1 MYYNSGSFFKKIN
14 NEVKVMKKSLL
25 LILASLFAIFALAG
39 CAEDSK
45 NDTPAPT
52 ATPIDLSSI
61 EKYATLVGTYEITF
75 FYTDGAGMLALSNDC
90 ANVPTYIAGAQPC
103 AETSQVTMQG
113 KGTITMDVATQTGKL
128 VTKMQ
133 MTNDCIKRAGT
144 ENACPSVIWIDPFAF
159 VKDQQYN
166 YTVFT
171 DIPLS
176 AISANGINLDNTV
189 KGTTGRTLT
198 QISNVPDSTYSFTIA
213 DDKLTIIN
221 NMVDES
227 SIMPANVTI
236 RMKKI
241 SDIPETLDAN
251 VAFDTP
257 VIEGFV
263 TEPTATPAN

>member
-1 MYYNSGSFFKKIN
+1 
-14 NEVKVMKKSLL
+14 
-25 LILASLFAIFALAG
+25 
-39 CAEDSK
+39 
-45 NDTPAPT
+45 
-52 ATPIDLSSI
+52 
-61 EKYATLVGTYEITF
+61 
-75 FYTDGAGMLALSNDC
+75 
-90 ANVPTYIAGAQPC
+90 
-103 AETSQVTMQG
+103 
-113 KGTITMDVATQTGKL
+113 MDVATQTGKL

-144 ENACPSVIWIDPFAF
+144 ENACPPSELGIDTFAF

-189 KGTTGRTLT
+189 KGTTGRNLT
-198 QISNVPDSTYSFTIA
+198 KLVNAPESTYSFIVA

-221 NMVDES
+221 SMVDKS
-227 SIMPANVTI
+227 SVADANVTV

-263 TEPTATPAN
+263 AEPTATPAN

>member
-1 MYYNSGSFFKKIN
+1 
-14 NEVKVMKKSLL
+14 MKKSLL
-25 LILASLFAIFALAG
+25 LILASLLAVFALAG
-39 CAEDSK
+39 CADESK

-52 ATPIDLSSI
+52 PTVTPIDLSNI

-75 FYTDGAGMLALSNDC
+75 FYTNGANLLPLSNDC
-90 ANVPTYIAGAQPC
+90 ANVPTYVAGAKAC
-103 AETSQVTMQG
+103 ADTNQVAMQG
-113 KGTITMDVATQTGKL
+113 KGVITMDMRNQTGRL
-128 VTKMQ
+128 ITKMQ

-144 ENACPSVIWIDPFAF
+144 ANECPSDLGFDPFAY

-171 DIPLS
+171 DIPVS
-176 AISANGINLDNTV
+176 AISADGINLDNTV

-198 QISNVPDSTYSFTIA
+198 KQSIVPDTTYSFTVA

-221 NMVDES
+221 TMLDKS
-227 SIMPANVTI
+227 SFAEAAVTI

-263 TEPTATPAN
+263 ANIQN